1 MTEAIAIPAWLLVLM
16 AALAVWA
23 LYEHVLVPALRF
35 LVTHP
40 ANQVIDELGE
50 RLRIGIR
57 PFQRTQRQALI
68 HSLLADRKVQAAA
81 EQFAKDEGVPLPAA
95 LRRVERYAREIVPR
109 FNAYLYF
116 RIGYLLGRG
125 IARSLFR
132 VRLGYVDS
140 DGLKRIEGSATVVF
154 VMNHRSNMDYILAA
168 YLAADQ
174 AALSYAVGEWA
185 RIWPLSALVR
195 AMGAYF
201 VRRNSKDE
209 LYRRVLERYIAMA
222 TEAGVPQALFPE
234 GGLTRD
240 GRMREPRLGVIDYMM
255 RGFRSDGEHDLVF
268 VPLGIN
274 YDRVL
279 EDRSLL
285 RSLDAAA
292 ARIGRA
298 RALWNTLAFVARN
311 VRLMFASEWR
321 RFGYA
326 CVNFGSPVSMRA
338 YCRERGVDFQ
348 KLSVEERKRETAALG
363 AHLMRLV
370 GSIVPVV
377 PVPLIATVFVNH
389 PQRQLSSLELKAEVE
404 RLLERLA
411 RAGARV
417 YVPRRDFDYA
427 INAGLRMLLMRHLV
441 DEREGL
447 YAATKEELPLLRYYA
462 NSIAHLLERPGQP

>member
-1 MTEAIAIPAWLLVLM
+1 MSDGVAVPAWLLVLM

-23 LYEHVLVPALRF
+23 LYEHLLAPALRF

-40 ANQVIDELGE
+40 ADQVIDELGE

-57 PFQRTQRQALI
+57 PFQRTKRQALI

-81 EQFAKDEGVPLPAA
+81 EQFARDKGVALPAA
-95 LRRVERYAREIVPR
+95 LRRVERYAREIVPA

-116 RIGYLLGRG
+116 RIGYWFGRW
-125 IARSLFR
+125 ISRSLYR

-140 DGLKRIEGSATVVF
+140 DGLKGIDGSATVVF

-185 RIWPLSALVR
+185 RVWPLSALVR

-222 TEAGVPQALFPE
+222 TEAGVPQAVFPE

-255 RGFRSDGEHDLVF
+255 RGFRSEGEHDLVF

-285 RSLDAAA
+285 RSLDREAPAT
-292 ARIGRA
+292 GRA
-298 RALWNTLAFVARN
+298 KAVWNTLAFAARN
-311 VRLMFASEWR
+311 LRLMLASEWH

-326 CVNFGSPVSMRA
+326 CVNFGPPVSMRA
-338 YCRERGVDFQ
+338 YCREHGVDFQ
-348 KLSVEERKRETAALG
+348 RLRDEERKRETAALG
-363 AHLMRLV
+363 AHLMRSV
-370 GSIVPVV
+370 GAIVPVV
-377 PVPLIATVFVNH
+377 PVPLIATVFVSE
-389 PQRQLSSLELKAEVE
+389 PERGLSSLELKAEVE
-404 RLLERLA
+404 RLLERLE

-427 INAGLRMLLMRHLV
+427 INVGLRMLLMRHLV
-441 DEREGL
+441 DERDGL
-447 YAATKEELPLLRYYA
+447 YAARPEELPLLRYYA
-462 NSIAHLLERPGQP
+462 NSIAHLLG

>member
-1 MTEAIAIPAWLLVLM
+1 VSEGVAVPAWLLVVM
-16 AALAVWA
+16 SALAVWA
-23 LYEHVLVPALRF
+23 LYEHMLVPALRW

-40 ANQVIDELGE
+40 ANKVIDNLGD

-57 PFQRTQRQALI
+57 PFQRTKRQALI
-68 HSLLADRKVQAAA
+68 HRLLTDPKVQSAAEEFAKQRKVPVLLA
-81 EQFAKDEGVPLPAA
+81 
-95 LRRVERYAREIVPR
+95 LRIVERHAREIVPA

-116 RIGYLLGRG
+116 RLGYWIGRS
-125 IARSLFR
+125 IARSLYR

-140 DGLKRIEGSATVVF
+140 EGLAKIGPDATVAF
-154 VMNHRSNMDYILAA
+154 VMNHRSNMDYVLTG

-185 RIWPLSALVR
+185 RIWPLSALIR

-222 TEAGVPQALFPE
+222 TEAGVPQAVFPE

-240 GRMREPRLGVIDYMM
+240 GRMREPRLGVIDYML
-255 RGFRSDGEHDLVF
+255 RGFRLDGEHDLVF

-285 RSLDAAA
+285 LSLDPE
-292 ARIGRA
+292 ARRTGGF
-298 RALWNTLAFVARN
+298 RALWKTFAFAAHN
-311 VRLMFASEWR
+311 VRLMLKSEWH

-326 CVNFGSPVSMRA
+326 CVNFGSPISMRA
-338 YCRERGVDFQ
+338 YCAGRGLDFQ
-348 KLSVEERKRETAALG
+348 RLSGEDRRRETAALG
-363 AHLMRLV
+363 AHLMRAV
-370 GSIVPVV
+370 GAVVPVV
-377 PVPLIATVFVNH
+377 PVPLIATVFVGN
-389 PQRQLSSLELKAEVE
+389 PERRMSSLEIKAEVE
-404 RLLERLA
+404 RLLERLE

-427 INAGLRMLLMRHLV
+427 ITVGLRMLLMRHLV
-441 DEREGL
+441 DEDEGL
-447 YAATKEELPLLRYYA
+447 YAARPEDMPLLRYYA
-462 NSIAHLLERPGQP
+462 NSIAHLLEPEVRA